1 MNTITLYVS
10 KPHVSLDTIPRKISR
25 KRARYLRRRGEYVH
39 WNIASN
45 FRYWEMPLTKF
56 RWYTEQTR

>member
-1 MNTITLYVS
+1 MNTVTFYT
-10 KPHVSLDTIPRKISR
+10 PRPRAHLDTIIRPISR
-25 KRARYLRRRGEYVH
+25 KRARYLRRRGEYTY
-39 WNIASN
+39 WNVASN